1 MNAHPGHI
9 HLDPFRGAVE
19 HFRLDDVI
27 QRVSELP
34 DIDGAWP
41 KPASLTRFSIDRM
54 PWKMLRR
61 FEKKIIQFDMGYRAK
76 DDPDSHWKEFN
87 EPCWLWDGGL
97 HDKGYG
103 RFYLGVDPVTTEKIW
118 SYTHRIAFEH
128 WVAIPKPGYIVDH
141 ECNVKTCCNPVH
153 LWPVS
158 NIENLRLAEL
168 RRPYKRRNQYSKE

>member
-1 MNAHPGHI
+1 M
-9 HLDPFRGAVE
+9 PFRGAVE
-19 HFRLDDVI
+19 SFDLSDIIR
-27 QRVSELP
+27 RVDEMP
-34 DIDGAWP
+34 DIKGAWP
-41 KPASLTRFSIDRM
+41 KPASLTRFDRSDM
-54 PWKMLRR
+54 PWKMKRR
-61 FEKKIIQFDMGYRAK
+61 FEKKIIFYDMGYK
-76 DDPDSHWKEFN
+76 PDPDSVWAAFD

-103 RFYLGVDPVTTEKIW
+103 RFYLGLDPITGEKIW

-128 WVAIPKPGYIVDH
+128 WVTIPKPGYIVDH

-153 LWPVS
+153 LWPQS